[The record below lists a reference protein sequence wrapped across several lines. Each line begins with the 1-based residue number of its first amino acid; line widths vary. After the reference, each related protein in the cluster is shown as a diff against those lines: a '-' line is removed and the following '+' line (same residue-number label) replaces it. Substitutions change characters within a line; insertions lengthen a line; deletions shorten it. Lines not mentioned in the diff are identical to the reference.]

1 MVPGK
6 IVLVLDTTF
15 FGKRGKDQFG
25 VSVFRSYHHK
35 KNLLWKE
42 VGNER
47 MEIYKEGVR
56 ELQEKGW
63 IIEAIVCDGKKGFFS
78 LFPGI
83 PTQMCQFH
91 QLQAI
96 TRYLTKRPKT
106 PAGKEL
112 RAIALTLTKTD
123 KESFTF
129 WLSQWYGKHERFFK
143 EHTLNPLTGRKVF
156 THRRLRSAYR
166 SLTRNLPYLWTW
178 YDHAKTMD
186 IPNTTNCL
194 DGTFSHLK
202 NKANIHRG
210 TTKERKLKLFFSLL
224 SDPDAESP

>member
-1 MVPGK
+1 M
-6 IVLVLDTTF
+6 LVLDTTF
-15 FGKRGKDQFG
+15 FGERGKNQFG

-35 KNLLWKE
+35 RNLLWKE
-42 VGNER
+42 VIIER
-47 MEIYKEGVR
+47 METYREGIH
-56 ELQEKGW
+56 ELQDKGL

-78 LFPGI
+78 LFPNI

-91 QLQAI
+91 QLQTI

-106 PAGKEL
+106 PAGRDL
-112 RAIALTLTKTD
+112 RNIALLLTKTD
-123 KESFTF
+123 KESFIG
-129 WLSQWYGKHERFFK
+129 WLSQWYQKYEGFFH
-143 EHTLNPLTGRKVF
+143 EHTLNPVTGRKIF

-166 SLTRNLPYLWTW
+166 SLLRNMPHLWTW
-178 YDHAKTMD
+178 YDHAKHIS

-210 TTKERKLKLFFSLL
+210 TTKERRLKIFSSLL
-224 SDPDAESP
+224 AEQDVESP